1 MILVNE
7 VPSHA
12 IMPASEVRSERDSPG
27 SERQLRGQGPS

>member
-12 IMPASEVRSERDSPG
+12 IMPASEVRSERDHQVRSG
-27 SERQLRGQGPS
+27 SCVVGKPS